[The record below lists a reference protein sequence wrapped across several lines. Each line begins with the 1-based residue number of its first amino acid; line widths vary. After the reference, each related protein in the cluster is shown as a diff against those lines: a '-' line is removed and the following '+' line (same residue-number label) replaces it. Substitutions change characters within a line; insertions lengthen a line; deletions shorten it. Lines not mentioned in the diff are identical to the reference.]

1 MLPPPGSH
9 ARRFRSVALATV
21 ALAVVLGA
29 LGLFVAGS
37 QHESRSRLVANFKL
51 RGSASATLVSTYI
64 AQQAVRQRHSAEQL
78 MSVPTVTRS
87 RFRTVATAFG
97 AQGAVLVD
105 SRGAILNVTPSSAGR
120 IGQSLMSYETTR
132 DALHNRT
139 AVSDV
144 LPGPNGLQSIVSIA
158 VPFQTGL
165 VGRRVFAAAYTVDGP
180 QLEAFVDHAIAYP
193 QHEVLLID
201 RRGRLLSASPRTP
214 ASSIWGANLP
224 LARALAAG
232 GTTGSVQGAKAP
244 STFTVAPISGT
255 PWRMVLMVPN
265 SKLFASISGSAQFTP
280 WLVLGLVTVLG
291 VLLLLLFARLL
302 SDRSRLSLLSS
313 ELESIARTDP
323 LTGLS
328 NRRGIDEGLA
338 RAFARTRRR
347 GEPMTALMIDLDR
360 FKAVNDRYGHE
371 AGDRVLVA
379 VAECMRDALRV
390 EDIYGRI
397 GGDEFVVVM
406 AGTDEIAGRA
416 AAGRLEKRAAS
427 VNLSDL
433 GLPNGI
439 PMSIGQASGVH
450 MRPEDLMR
458 AADAELYRVKDA
470 HRAGAQ
476 GAPAATSR

>member
-29 LGLFVAGS
+29 LGLFVAVS
-37 QHESRSRLVANFKL
+37 QQESRSQLVANFKL

-64 AQQAVRQRHSAEQL
+64 AQQAARQRQSAEQL
-78 MSVPTVTRS
+78 MSVPTVTGS

-97 AQGAVLVD
+97 AQGAVLLD
-105 SRGAILNVTPSSAGR
+105 SQGAIVNVTPSSAGR
-120 IGQSLMSYETTR
+120 IGQSLTSYETTR

-144 LPGPNGLQSIVSIA
+144 LPSPNGLQSIVSIA
-158 VPFQTGL
+158 VPFETAL
-165 VGRRVFAAAYTVDGP
+165 VGRRIFAAAYTVDGP

-224 LARALAAG
+224 LARALAG
-232 GTTGSVQGAKAP
+232 RTTGSVQGAKVP
-244 STFTVAPISGT
+244 STFTVAPISRT

-280 WLVLGLVTVLG
+280 WLVFGLVTVLG
-291 VLLLLLFARLL
+291 ALLLALFARLL
-302 SDRSRLSLLSS
+302 SDRSRLSLLSA

-347 GEPMTALMIDLDR
+347 GEPMTALMIDIDR
-360 FKAVNDRYGHE
+360 FKAVNDRFGHE

-397 GGDEFVVVM
+397 GGDEFVVLM
-406 AGTDEIAGRA
+406 PGADEIAGRSA
-416 AAGRLEKRAAS
+416 AERLEKLAAS
-427 VNLSDL
+427 VNLSEL

-458 AADAELYRVKDA
+458 VADAELYRVKDA

-476 GAPAATSR
+476 GATAATSR